1 MHPRR
6 LQSRAALLC
15 ISSLALVLVAGNCG
29 FPSPGPSV
37 MAGALSPRGRTHE
50 RFETAGNVWGDF
62 SNRFDP
68 AQVRLDGEFIA
79 PDGGTLVV
87 PGFYTQGFTRALV
100 GGNEKLTRRGKPHW
114 RVRMTPTQP
123 GSWQWRWVATTPHGS
138 AATAWEC
145 FDVDPPA
152 PDRHGFLR
160 RSPLDGRYL
169 RFDDGT
175 PYVAIGENLGWY
187 DARGT
192 FAYDDW
198 FAKLA
203 AQGVNHVRLWMPSWA
218 FGIEWITRAQDGSL
232 ASTSLGNYTER
243 LDRAWQLDQVMEA
256 AERHGIAVMLSI
268 QNHGAFSLTSNSEW
282 ADSPYNAANGGPL
295 DVPTAFFTDPTAREL
310 FQRRL
315 RYLVA
320 RWGYATNL
328 LAWELWNEVDLVG
341 KGPSVE
347 TWHVEM
353 ANALRDLDPYDH
365 LISTSRAQS
374 ALASYWGLPQID
386 FTQVHHY
393 SFPFGL
399 DLPDTVDHWMRSY
412 GTAFP
417 GKPRLLAEYGVD
429 YRGPAETLALD
440 PESIGFHQGLWIGL
454 LAGGFGTGMS
464 WWWDNLVDPQD
475 LYFHFG
481 PVASFVE
488 GVAFD
493 QQNFAVI
500 RPPVAASDRNLAA
513 YALRGTHVVLAWLQN
528 VDHQWLL
535 DPLPGPDATPVV
547 GATLALTD
555 LANGAWTARWIDTYT
570 GIDIATDAAQVTDG
584 TITLAVP
591 TFSKDVALRM
601 ER

>member
-1 MHPRR
+1 
-6 LQSRAALLC
+6 
-15 ISSLALVLVAGNCG
+15 
-29 FPSPGPSV
+29 
-37 MAGALSPRGRTHE
+37 
-50 RFETAGNVWGDF
+50 
-62 SNRFDP
+62 
-68 AQVRLDGEFIA
+68 
-79 PDGGTLVV
+79 
-87 PGFYTQGFTRALV
+87 
-100 GGNEKLTRRGKPHW
+100 
-114 RVRMTPTQP
+114 
-123 GSWQWRWVATTPHGS
+123 
-138 AATAWEC
+138 
-145 FDVDPPA
+145 
-152 PDRHGFLR
+152 
-160 RSPLDGRYL
+160 
-169 RFDDGT
+169 
-175 PYVAIGENLGWY
+175 
-187 DARGT
+187 
-192 FAYDDW
+192 
-198 FAKLA
+198 
-203 AQGVNHVRLWMPSWA
+203 
-218 FGIEWITRAQDGSL
+218 
-232 ASTSLGNYTER
+232 
-243 LDRAWQLDQVMEA
+243 MEA

-282 ADSPYNAANGGPL
+282 ADRPYNAANGGPL